1 MGGSSATRR
10 SNGVR
15 GATYDAEKDVHIP
28 GSEAAMIGIP
38 STFKISFRA
47 LRVNKMRSALTMLG
61 IIIGVG
67 AVITMLAVGT
77 GASDRISQQMSSM
90 GSNLLIV
97 LPGSSTSGGIRMGSG
112 TQSTLTQD
120 DAEAIATQCPAVS
133 HVAPMHNGAAQVVY
147 GNQNWA
153 TLVYGTTAGILP
165 VRDWTVATGRV
176 FTDQDVRNA
185 TKVCLLGQTVVDN
198 LFGTIDPMGQ
208 IIRIKKV
215 PFLVIGVLA
224 SKGQSVMGQDQDDI
238 IFIPLTTAQK
248 KIFGSR
254 FIGMVRSITVKAR
267 SADDLAAA
275 ETQIGELLRQRHRLT
290 PRQESDFTV
299 RNLTQMMQAAEQST
313 QVMAL
318 LLAAIASVSLLVG
331 GIGIMNIMLVSVT
344 ERTREIGI
352 RMSVGA
358 KTWDIRLQFI
368 IEALTL
374 SLIGGVAGI
383 ILGVSGSKL
392 LSAVAG
398 WSTVVSPLS
407 ILLAFGFSGMVG
419 LFFGFYP
426 AYKASLLN
434 PIDALHYE

>member
-1 MGGSSATRR
+1 
-10 SNGVR
+10 
-15 GATYDAEKDVHIP
+15 
-28 GSEAAMIGIP
+28 MIGVA
-38 STFKISFRA
+38 STFRISLRA

-77 GASDRISQQMSSM
+77 GASARISQQMSSM

-97 LPGSSTSGGIRMGSG
+97 MPGSSTSGGLRMGSG

-120 DAEAIATQCPAVS
+120 DAEAIAGQCPAVS
-133 HVAPMHNGAAQVVY
+133 DVAPTHNGAAQVVY
-147 GNQNWA
+147 GNQNWS
-153 TLVYGTTAGILP
+153 TGVTGTTPGILP
-165 VRDWTVATGRV
+165 VRDWSLSSGRP

-185 TKVCLLGQTVVDN
+185 TKVCLLGQTVVDS
-198 LFGTIDPMGQ
+198 LFGNADPLGQ

-215 PFLVIGVLA
+215 PFQVIGVLA
-224 SKGQSVMGQDQDDI
+224 KKGQSVMGQDQDDT
-238 IFIPLTTAQK
+238 IFVPLTTAQK
-248 KIFGSR
+248 KIFGTP
-254 FIGMVRSITVKAR
+254 FVGMVRSIAVKAR
-267 SADDLAAA
+267 SAADLPLA
-275 ETQIGELLRQRHRLT
+275 EAQITELLRERHRIG
-290 PRQESDFTV
+290 PRQEVDFTV

-392 LSAVAG
+392 LSALAG

-407 ILLAFGFSGMVG
+407 VLLAFGFSGLVG

-426 AYKASLLN
+426 AYKASLLH
-434 PIDALHYE
+434 PIDALRYE